1 VPDIPNVIEIDTIT
15 QSNSS
20 STSSQSSN
28 NEPPSMK
35 MIGMLE
41 QFAHTPFAVKD
52 ENHFKS
58 NFIKIIT
65 IVKITSDDRKPSCIV
80 QRKPDHQSLMLP
92 PRTEMRRLSENPRNI
107 NILHDIPR
115 EKKTIFKKRKSAMSS
130 RSVGR
135 KILAKLISMK

>member
-1 VPDIPNVIEIDTIT
+1 VIELDTIT

-20 STSSQSSN
+20 STSSQYSN
-28 NEPPSMK
+28 DEPPSMK
-35 MIGMLE
+35 MIGVLE
-41 QFAHTPFAVKD
+41 QFASTPFAAKD

-58 NFIKIIT
+58 NFIKVIT
-65 IVKITSDDRKPSCIV
+65 IVRITSDDRKPSCIV
-80 QRKPDHQSLMLP
+80 QRKSENQSLMP
-92 PRTEMRRLSENPRNI
+92 PQRKEMRRLSENPRNI

-115 EKKTIFKKRKSAMSS
+115 EKKTVFKKRKSAMSS